1 MQRLERFSTSVS
13 SQFRKPFFGLSA
25 FALTVIF
32 FAFVKFAIHMLTAQN
47 FGYYCD
53 ELYTID
59 LSKHLAFGY
68 VDLPPLVPA
77 LVALTRALLGESLL
91 AIHFVPALAGA
102 ATLVFV
108 CLITREFGGKLFAT
122 AVSALGYLISG
133 FIWMNTFFGYDSID
147 QLWLA
152 IFLFLLVR
160 FIKTGN
166 QKLWIGLGLMA
177 GLAVMTKT
185 TILYYGPGFLIA
197 LLISK
202 YRAHLLTRW
211 PWLGAGL
218 CLVIVAPYI
227 AWEFANRWPT
237 LEYWRNYSEFLYR
250 ATPLEYFIAEFVSV
264 NPVVFPIIVAGLY
277 RIFRRFGDTNY
288 SFIGILFLIA
298 TVLLFTLHARYHMLA
313 ALFNPLIAA
322 GSVFFEE
329 ALSRIDLSKIQ
340 WRKGIQTAAIAVLVV
355 GGVIALPSGVPM
367 LPPDQMKQYVKVFGF
382 YHQAAKLD
390 KNSPPEFPLSY
401 GYRNGWDSLVK
412 TVADVYHGLPPEEQA
427 KVGGILTDWYGPA
440 GAIDL
445 LGPQYGLPHA
455 FSGHMN
461 YYLWGP
467 GDSPWDVMIVIS
479 WSTGRYGMAFSNCQK
494 AGSISSEVSGPGING
509 ESVYVCRNPTKPVKD
524 IWPYMKYYH

>member
-1 MQRLERFSTSVS
+1 MQSLSRFFTSVP
-13 SQFRKPFFGLSA
+13 SQFRKPFFGLSP

-32 FAFVKFAIHMLTAQN
+32 FAFVKFAVHMLTAQVG
-47 FGYYCD
+47 GYYCD

-77 LVALTRALLGESLL
+77 LIALTRALLGESLL
-91 AIHFVPALAGA
+91 AIHFVPALAGS

-122 AVSALGYLISG
+122 AVSALCYLISG
-133 FIWMNTFFGYDSID
+133 WVWMNTFFGYDSFD
-147 QLWLA
+147 QLWSA

-160 FIKTGN
+160 LIKTEN
-166 QKLWIGLGLMA
+166 KKLWIGLGLMA
-177 GLAVMTKT
+177 GIAVMTKT

-202 YRAHLLTRW
+202 YRGHLLTRW

-218 CLVIVAPYI
+218 FMVIVSPYI
-227 AWEFANRWPT
+227 AWEFANHWPS
-237 LEYWRNYSEFLYR
+237 LEYWKNYSEFLYR
-250 ATPLEYFIAEFVSV
+250 ATPIEYFIALFVSV
-264 NPVVFPIIVAGLY
+264 NPVAFPIIVAGLY
-277 RIFRRFGDTNY
+277 RIFRRFEDVNY
-288 SFIGILFLIA
+288 HFIGILFLIT
-298 TVLLFTLHARYHMLA
+298 TVLLFSLHARYHMLA

-329 ALSRIDLSKIQ
+329 ALSGIDLSKIR
-340 WRKGIQTAAIAVLVV
+340 WKKSIQTAVIAVLVA

-367 LPPDQMKQYVKVFGF
+367 LPPDQMKQYVHIFGF
-382 YHQAAKLD
+382 YHQAAKID

-401 GYRNGWDSLVK
+401 GYRHGWDSLVK
-412 TVADVYHGLPPEEQA
+412 TVADVYHGLSPEEQA

-445 LGPQYGLPHA
+445 LGPQYGLPRA
-455 FSGHMN
+455 LSGHMN
-461 YYLWGP
+461 YFLWGP
-467 GDSPWDVMIVIS
+467 GDSSWEVMIVIS
-479 WSTGRYGMAFSNCQK
+479 WGTGRYGMAFSDCQK
-494 AGSISSEVSGPGING
+494 VDTISSDVSGPGING
-509 ESVYVCRNPTKPVKD
+509 ELVYVCRNPTRPIKD
-524 IWPYMKYYH
+524 IWPYLKYYH